1 MPPFAGALLA
11 AVHLKD
17 TVDAMMGVLDAG
29 ESVNVQDVSTPL
41 TNGVLLDLYR
51 CALASKESVGPRLVA
66 LLHGLGYIAVADRL
80 AERKWVC
87 AAKRTY
93 DMCVTKK
100 AKFPKGVKKFEFLA
114 RVRADCSQSK
124 RTENSHGGTAE
135 DPEVIAEPLDATT
148 GEPETQ
154 VCLFLVYL
162 CVQSVDIFCSFR
174 WTLLTLGS
182 QVWLTIRYNML
193 LIWFVPSSCANL
205 VSV

>member
-29 ESVNVQDVSTPL
+29 ESVNVQDVLTPL

-51 CALASKESVGPRLVA
+51 CALAGNESVGPRLVA
-66 LLHGLGYIAVADRL
+66 LLHSLGYIAVADRL

-100 AKFPKGVKKFEFLA
+100 AKFPKGVKMFEFLA
-114 RVRADCSQSK
+114 CVRADCSQSK
-124 RTENSHGGTAE
+124 RTEKSHGGTAE

-154 VCLFLVYL
+154 VACFSCIPVYNQL
-162 CVQSVDIFCSFR
+162 ISSAHFR
-174 WTLLTLGS
+174 WTLSTLGS

-205 VSV
+205 VSA